1 LREAGASE
9 AGYLSSRRF
18 PLAKVRRLTD
28 TGRAFDAAISPDGKF
43 VAYQTDESGKF
54 SLWLLETDTGGR
66 VEIVPAITTWR
77 SGLIFSP
84 VDGHVYFISP
94 DERNPAI
101 SDLYRVTILGGQP
114 EKILT
119 GIDSP
124 VSFSPDGK
132 KLTYC
137 RSDLANGQTYLMV
150 ADLDGSEA
158 STIATRKAPDSYSAG
173 KRPAWS
179 PDGRSIAVVGRNKDE
194 NFLRVFI
201 ISVSDGS
208 ERAISVEKWVAVQD
222 ISWLPDSENL
232 FVTAQDDRNFGPLQ
246 FWRIS
251 TSGSPAEKVSQGL
264 ESYVG
269 SSMSR
274 DGRNLVTSLTRSFNT
289 IWMIDGKGGWEPR
302 QIVSNK
308 GGGRMD
314 LAWTPEGRLV
324 FVTNSDGNT
333 NLFSINA
340 DGSDQRQLTSDRFD
354 KRSPAISPDG
364 KTIVFISSRNGPDQ
378 LWAIGVDG
386 GEQRQ
391 LGTAQV
397 YRAPQFSAD
406 GKTVIY
412 CTWKDGKAFVWRTA
426 LTGGEPQLIKEALPF
441 TPIISPDSRLM
452 AYVDKGLNGSKV
464 IRVTRLIEGSEVKT
478 FDVPASTFANSIAWT
493 PDSKSLIYQFPDDH
507 AINFWQQSLGT
518 EPKKI
523 TDFASDYPPFC
534 AWNLE
539 MSKLACVRTSAVR
552 DIVLFSE

>member
-1 LREAGASE
+1 
-9 AGYLSSRRF
+9 
-18 PLAKVRRLTD
+18 
-28 TGRAFDAAISPDGKF
+28 
-43 VAYQTDESGKF
+43 
-54 SLWLLETDTGGR
+54 
-66 VEIVPAITTWR
+66 
-77 SGLIFSP
+77 
-84 VDGHVYFISP
+84 
-94 DERNPAI
+94 
-101 SDLYRVTILGGQP
+101 
-114 EKILT
+114 
-119 GIDSP
+119 
-124 VSFSPDGK
+124 
-132 KLTYC
+132 
-137 RSDLANGQTYLMV
+137 MV

-289 IWMIDGKGGWEPR
+289 IWMIDGKGAWEPR

-308 GGGRMD
+308 GSGRMD

-406 GKTVIY
+406 
-412 CTWKDGKAFVWRTA
+412 
-426 LTGGEPQLIKEALPF
+426 
-441 TPIISPDSRLM
+441 
-452 AYVDKGLNGSKV
+452 
-464 IRVTRLIEGSEVKT
+464 
-478 FDVPASTFANSIAWT
+478 
-493 PDSKSLIYQFPDDH
+493 
-507 AINFWQQSLGT
+507 
-518 EPKKI
+518 
-523 TDFASDYPPFC
+523 
-534 AWNLE
+534 
-539 MSKLACVRTSAVR
+539 
-552 DIVLFSE
+552 